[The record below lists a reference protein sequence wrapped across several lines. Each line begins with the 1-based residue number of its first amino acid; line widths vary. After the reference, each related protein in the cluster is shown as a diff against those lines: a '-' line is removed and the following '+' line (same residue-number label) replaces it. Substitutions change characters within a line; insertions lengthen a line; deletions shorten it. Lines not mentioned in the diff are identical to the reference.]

1 MRRGRRGSISIS
13 TLSQISC
20 DRRLWR
26 KDFEKRKTSTYW
38 PDWVR
43 GRNCHHDHP
52 LAVGVPHLV
61 RFAAVRLPSSGS
73 FAARLCAGFLYN
85 DASRAKKSSENWKK
99 LVNVWFFELV
109 QYGKSSWTIL
119 GLPRVLNNT
128 LLMLRFFSNLNGRK
142 ACMVDG
148 LRFRN
153 NRVWTAPYPPP
164 MVCLRNIK

>member
-61 RFAAVRLPSSGS
+61 YFAAVRLPSSGS

-99 LVNVWFFELV
+99 T
-109 QYGKSSWTIL
+109 GK
-119 GLPRVLNNT
+119 
-128 LLMLRFFSNLNGRK
+128 
-142 ACMVDG
+142 CMVLWASPVRKVELDYFG
-148 LRFRN
+148 IATGSKQYTLNVEVLFKSQRSKSLCGWWFT
-153 NRVWTAPYPPP
+153 VS
-164 MVCLRNIK
+164 K